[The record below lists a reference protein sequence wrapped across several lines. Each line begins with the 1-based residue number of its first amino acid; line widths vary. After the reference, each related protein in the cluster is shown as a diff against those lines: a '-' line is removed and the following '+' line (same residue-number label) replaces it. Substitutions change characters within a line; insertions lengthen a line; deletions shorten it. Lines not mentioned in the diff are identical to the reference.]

1 MTVRDIIAALFGEEE
16 RAPLAA
22 YGTLTLQGSLCKLML
37 RKWQKN
43 AKETHN
49 LRLSRHQRMWTLV
62 NAWKQEA
69 NKKRALKRYL
79 KPFFSAWK
87 MYSLNGVVMVPGWTS
102 RHFKSAGFDSK
113 RKAFSQWKAF
123 ANDVRRT
130 KKRAFFALKA
140 YRKLIRLSRYALL
153 GWNVY
158 VDEKRKFNFSA
169 PRLEQYN
176 KQVVFMELQ
185 RKKKMKI
192 IQQSADEYYSQQ
204 QRRRKRAAVYGAP
217 LSKRP
222 RHYPD
227 CTGVTWLIEPSPS
240 WF

>member
-1 MTVRDIIAALFGEEE
+1 MAARDIIAAIFGEEKH
-16 RAPLAA
+16 APLAA
-22 YGTLTLQGSLCKLML
+22 YRTLTLQGALCKLML
-37 RKWQKN
+37 RRWQIN
-43 AKETHN
+43 AKETHS
-49 LRLSRHQRMWTLV
+49 LRLSRQQRMWTLV

-69 NKKRALKRYL
+69 NKKTALKNSL

-87 MYSLNGVVMVPGWTS
+87 IYSLNGVVMIPGWTS
-102 RHFKSAGFDSK
+102 RHFKSASFDSK
-113 RKAFSQWKAF
+113 RKAFSRWKDF
-123 ANDVRRT
+123 AKEARRT

-140 YRKLIRLSRYALL
+140 YKKLIKGSRIALL
-153 GWNVY
+153 TWNLY
-158 VDEKRKFNFSA
+158 VDEKRKFNFTA
-169 PRLEQYN
+169 HQLEQYN
-176 KQVVFMELQ
+176 KQGAIMELQ

-192 IQQSADEYYSQQ
+192 IQQSSNEYYSQQ
-204 QRRRKRAAVYGAP
+204 QRHKKRAAVYVAP